1 MTSLLKN
8 HRASRVFLLLAIAFV
23 WAAVGSAKAQQ
34 APVQTAETQ
43 AALTPDRALELL
55 KAGNERF
62 VSGNMM
68 QRDYMNQ
75 VEQTATGQY
84 PFAVVLSCIDSR
96 VPPELVFDQGVGD
109 IFTARVAG
117 NFVNTDI
124 LGSMEFATA
133 VAGSKLIVVLGHTEC
148 GAVKGA
154 CDRVEMGNLTHTL
167 GNLAPALYAVET
179 EGERS
184 SQNKD
189 FVHAVTEENVRL
201 NVQNILE
208 RSQVIRDQVENG
220 EVKVIGALHDV
231 STGTVTFYD
240 EPDLGQGP

>member
-55 KAGNERF
+55 KTGNERF

>member
-8 HRASRVFLLLAIAFV
+8 YRASRVFLLLAIAFV

>member
-1 MTSLLKN
+1 MMLRGNTDLRS
-8 HRASRVFLLLAIAFV
+8 HVLLLLLVSFV
-23 WAAVGSAKAQQ
+23 WAAVGMAQAQQ

-43 AALTPDRALELL
+43 AAITPDRALELL
-55 KAGNERF
+55 QAGNERF
-62 VSGNMM
+62 VNGTMM
-68 QRDYMNQ
+68 QRNYMNQ
-75 VEQTATGQY
+75 VQETADGQY
-84 PFAVVLSCIDSR
+84 PFAFVLGCIDSR

-184 SQNKD
+184 SQNKE

-201 NVQNILE
+201 TVQNILD
-208 RSQVIRDQVENG
+208 RSSTIRGQVESG

-240 EPDLGQGP
+240 EPDLNDGP

>member
-1 MTSLLKN
+1 MMLRGNTDLRS
-8 HRASRVFLLLAIAFV
+8 HVLLLLLVSFV
-23 WAAVGSAKAQQ
+23 WAAVGLAQAQQ

-43 AALTPDRALELL
+43 AALTPESALELL
-55 KAGNERF
+55 KDGNERF
-62 VSGNMM
+62 VDGAMM

-75 VEQTATGQY
+75 VQETADGQY

-96 VPPELVFDQGVGD
+96 VPPELVFDQGIGD
-109 IFTARVAG
+109 IFSARVAG

-124 LGSMEFATA
+124 LGSMEFATT
-133 VAGSKLIVVLGHTEC
+133 VAGSKVIVVLGHTEC

-167 GNLAPALYAVET
+167 GNRAPALYSVEP

-201 NVQNILE
+201 TVQNILD
-208 RSQVIRDQVENG
+208 RSPTIRGQVESG
-220 EVKVIGALHDV
+220 EVMVIGALHDV

-240 EPDLGQGP
+240 EPEMNDGP

>member
-1 MTSLLKN
+1 MMLRGNTDLRS
-8 HRASRVFLLLAIAFV
+8 HVLLLLLVSFV
-23 WAAVGSAKAQQ
+23 WAAVGMAQAQQ

-43 AALTPDRALELL
+43 AAITPDRALELL
-55 KAGNERF
+55 QAGNERF
-62 VSGNMM
+62 VNGTMM
-68 QRDYMNQ
+68 QRNYMNQ
-75 VEQTATGQY
+75 VQETADVQY
-84 PFAVVLSCIDSR
+84 PFAFVLGCIDSR

-184 SQNKD
+184 SQNKE

-201 NVQNILE
+201 TVQNILD
-208 RSQVIRDQVENG
+208 RSSTIRGQVESG

-240 EPDLGQGP
+240 EPDLNDGP

>member
-1 MTSLLKN
+1 MMLRGNTDLRS
-8 HRASRVFLLLAIAFV
+8 HVLLLLLVSFV
-23 WAAVGSAKAQQ
+23 WAAVGLAQAQQ

-43 AALTPDRALELL
+43 AALTPESALELL
-55 KAGNERF
+55 KDGNERF
-62 VSGNMM
+62 VDGAMM

-75 VEQTATGQY
+75 VQETADGQY

-96 VPPELVFDQGVGD
+96 VPPELVFDQGIGD
-109 IFTARVAG
+109 IFSARVAG

-124 LGSMEFATA
+124 LGSMEFATT
-133 VAGSKLIVVLGHTEC
+133 VAGSKVIVVLGHTEC

-167 GNLAPALYAVET
+167 GNLAPALYSVET

-184 SQNKD
+184 SQNKE

-201 NVQNILE
+201 TVQNILD
-208 RSQVIRDQVENG
+208 RSPTIRDQVESG
-220 EVKVIGALHDV
+220 EVMVIGALHDV

-240 EPDLGQGP
+240 EPDLNDGP

>member
-1 MTSLLKN
+1 MTSLLEN

>member
-1 MTSLLKN
+1 MNALLKN
-8 HRASRVFLLLAIAFV
+8 RVGSQILPLTLVALL
-23 WAAVGSAKAQQ
+23 WAAVGVAQAQQ

-43 AALTPDRALELL
+43 AAITPDRALELL

-62 VSGNMM
+62 VNGSMM

-184 SQNKD
+184 SQNED